1 MELPPTIQIYDV
13 RDNGSFIWDE
23 MALCEVA
30 SHTIKPTNETKYIIL
45 NTGKKEWILLEN
57 ETEYRIEIDGIIRNM
72 CIGKPISFDDV
83 LRISGLENVDKTK
96 VAKLRYTE
104 EIDQV
109 PIIYARCNKPM
120 ALLDPLVRK
129 YALDIE
135 YEKNTIYA
143 IKSVAG
149 SGKTTTLLNLAKENS
164 GKKILYLA
172 FNKSIVND
180 IRKKS
185 TRNMTPYTF
194 DAFIRT
200 LFIKRTG
207 NFECNIQ
214 DIKPYS
220 FGQIYP
226 WFKNKPFKMKQAFIS
241 KYSKFC
247 KDTRCETM
255 VEFIKYNY
263 LTASPFTKK
272 HLVKMWVHTKT
283 HKLLS
288 FDGLRKLA
296 FVGKWFKDYI
306 DTNYDMVFIDEAQD
320 FDPMMLKMLLRDTT
334 IPKIFVGDPR
344 QAIYEWRGA
353 VNTFDR
359 LPDDAFVMEF
369 YTTWRIGNPAC
380 DIIRSKFINCWM
392 IAGND
397 HITELHNGVT
407 PSENYDYLFR
417 SWRYLL
423 QTASQTPNIW
433 INDYEKKRPMIE
445 KLHNSLQKYNMSEED
460 KAKFEDD
467 LPNFLLKLNVIE
479 LHVLLDSI
487 QHNLVSKSKAKCR
500 MYTVHAYKGMENS
513 HIRIFNDIDHDEEE
527 NIYYV
532 ALTRGKDHIYLDD
545 PPIE

>member
-1 MELPPTIQIYDV
+1 
-13 RDNGSFIWDE
+13 
-23 MALCEVA
+23 
-30 SHTIKPTNETKYIIL
+30 
-45 NTGKKEWILLEN
+45 
-57 ETEYRIEIDGIIRNM
+57 
-72 CIGKPISFDDV
+72 
-83 LRISGLENVDKTK
+83 
-96 VAKLRYTE
+96 
-104 EIDQV
+104 
-109 PIIYARCNKPM
+109 
-120 ALLDPLVRK
+120 
-129 YALDIE
+129 
-135 YEKNTIYA
+135 
-143 IKSVAG
+143 
-149 SGKTTTLLNLAKENS
+149 
-164 GKKILYLA
+164 
-172 FNKSIVND
+172 
-180 IRKKS
+180 
-185 TRNMTPYTF
+185 
-194 DAFIRT
+194 
-200 LFIKRTG
+200 
-207 NFECNIQ
+207 
-214 DIKPYS
+214 
-220 FGQIYP
+220 
-226 WFKNKPFKMKQAFIS
+226 
-241 KYSKFC
+241 
-247 KDTRCETM
+247 
-255 VEFIKYNY
+255 
-263 LTASPFTKK
+263 
-272 HLVKMWVHTKT
+272 
-283 HKLLS
+283 
-288 FDGLRKLA
+288 
-296 FVGKWFKDYI
+296 
-306 DTNYDMVFIDEAQD
+306 MVFIDEAQD

-392 IAGND
+392 MAGND
-397 HITELHNGVT
+397 HITELHNSVT

-445 KLHNSLQKYNMSEED
+445 KLHNSLQKYSMSEED

-487 QHNLVSKSKAKCR
+487 QHNLVSKSKAQCR

-545 PPIE
+545 PPVE